1 MDEDDVDEVILQGVQ
16 VVGQFVQVLVFVE
29 EVTEVG
35 PVSVLE
41 EVQVEM

>member
-1 MDEDDVDEVILQGVQ
+1 MDEDEVMLQGVQ
-16 VVGQFVQVLVFVE
+16 VVGQFVQVLVIVG